1 MAQSDEATESRWHDV
16 TEETL
21 LCRPAAALLARLLV
35 AWAALGPP
43 SASPLEARTCLGFSG
58 QGFLGASGAVR
69 HEWSENMTGIGASG
83 GFRIGRL
90 AAAGRYLKFSA
101 ADRYDQEF
109 DFDRARVTLAY
120 ELPASSLSLCPIL
133 STGLEGISSRDF
145 SSFPYKSKPFL
156 GGGLAVG
163 YPFTATDS
171 GVTIILSLS
180 ASIESHVVERIIEG
194 DISINERE
202 TTVLLDGGLTVEFG
216 QLFVRPYAA
225 FLAVENGWLTGG
237 ATLGLR
243 F

>member
-1 MAQSDEATESRWHDV
+1 MTEK
-16 TEETL
+16 TL

-35 AWAALGPP
+35 VWAILGPS

-58 QGFLGASGAVR
+58 QGFMGASGAVR
-69 HEWSENMTGIGASG
+69 REWSRNMTGVGGSG
-83 GFRIGRL
+83 GLRVGRV
-90 AAAGRYLKFSA
+90 AAAGRYLKFSG

-109 DFDRARVTLAY
+109 DFERARVTLAY
-120 ELPASSLSLCPIL
+120 ELPTSSLSLCPTL

-145 SSFPYKSKPFL
+145 SSFPYKSKPFF

-171 GVTIILSLS
+171 GVTIIPSLS

-194 DISINERE
+194 DISIDERE
-202 TTVLLDGGLTVEFG
+202 TTVLLDGGLTVESG
-216 QLFVRPYAA
+216 RLFVRPYAA
-225 FLAVENGWLTGG
+225 LIAVENGWLTGG
-237 ATLGLR
+237 ATVAVR

>member
-16 TEETL
+16 TETL
-21 LCRPAAALLARLLV
+21 LCRPAAALLPPLLV

-69 HEWSENMTGIGASG
+69 REWSENMTGIGASG
-83 GFRIGRL
+83 GLRVGGQV
-90 AAAGRYLKFSA
+90 AATGRYLKFSG
-101 ADRYDQEF
+101 ADQYDQQF
-109 DFDRARVTLAY
+109 DFERARVTLAY
-120 ELPASSLSLCPIL
+120 ELPTSSLSLCPTL

-163 YPFTATDS
+163 YPFTADS
-171 GVTIILSLS
+171 GVTIIPSLS

-194 DISINERE
+194 DISIDERE
-202 TTVLLDGGLTVEFG
+202 TTVLLDGGLTVELG
-216 QLFVRPYAA
+216 RLFVRPYAA
-225 FLAVENGWLTGG
+225 FVAVENGWLTGG

>member
-1 MAQSDEATESRWHDV
+1 MTDETS
-16 TEETL
+16 

-35 AWAALGPP
+35 AWAVLGPP

-58 QGFLGASGAVR
+58 QGFLGASGALR
-69 HEWSENMTGIGASG
+69 REWSTNMTGIGGSG
-83 GFRIGRL
+83 GLRIGRV

-101 ADRYDQEF
+101 ADRYEQEF

-163 YPFTATDS
+163 YPFRATDS
-171 GVTIILSLS
+171 GVTIVPSLS
-180 ASIESHVVERIIEG
+180 ASIESHVIERIIEG
-194 DISINERE
+194 DISIDERE
-202 TTVLLDGGLTVEFG
+202 ATVLLQGDVTVESG
-216 QLFVRPYAA
+216 RLFVRPYAA
-225 FLAVENGWLTGG
+225 FVAVENGWLTAG